1 MDQPAL
7 TQPVGTAPRL
17 TKRAEF
23 EAALRDYQVSEE
35 GRKVL
40 AETPLVLLV
49 GPTSTGRNTLINE
62 LVKTGRYYF
71 LVSDTTRPPRQN
83 NGVWEQNGREYY
95 FRTEDEMLED
105 IRAGLFVEAEIIH
118 NQQVSGTSIREIRK
132 ARDQGK
138 VAVADVEILG
148 ALNIAKLKPD
158 AWIICLVPPSLEEW
172 LRRIHGRTPVS
183 KEELRNRMET
193 AIKIFDKTL
202 DDDRFTFVVNVEK
215 EDTVK
220 LLEKMLTEGDHHNVD
235 ERAAREVAKRLWK
248 DTEEYLKTLE

>member
-7 TQPVGTAPRL
+7 KQPVGTAPRL

-23 EAALRDYQVSEE
+23 EAALKNYQVSEE
-35 GRKVL
+35 GYKIL
-40 AETPLVLLV
+40 AETPLMVLV

-62 LVKTGRYYF
+62 LLKTGHYYF

-95 FRTEDEMLED
+95 FRTEDDMLKD
-105 IRAGLFVEAEIIH
+105 IQAGLFVEAEIIH
-118 NQQVSGTSIREIRK
+118 NQQVSGTSIREIKK

-138 VAVADVEILG
+138 IALADVEILG
-148 ALNIAKLKPD
+148 ALHIASLKPD
-158 AWIICLVPPSLEEW
+158 AWAICLLPPSLEEW
-172 LRRIHGRTPVS
+172 LRRIHGRTPVG

-193 AIKIFDKTL
+193 AIKIFEKTL
-202 DDDRFTFVVNVEK
+202 DNDRFTFVVNVEK

-220 LLEKMLTEGDHHNVD
+220 LLEKMMLVGDHHNAD
-235 ERAAREVAKRLWK
+235 ERAARELAKRLWK
-248 DTEEYLKTLE
+248 ETEEYLKTL